1 MKTVKT
7 PFFTLMVV
15 AGSLALIALGLT
27 IATSAT
33 NGFGAGVGIILM
45 MLGFMIVFLGVA
57 FFFFA
62 RFYSQARMNKSLE
75 FENLYSLGES
85 MPLFNL
91 YAFQQAVLLRSKR
104 KKYAGKEQW
113 IIAFSPSEY
122 AAGRG
127 IRTNGEMADVNRR
140 IAAILDKMFAKR
152 TGKFDHRKHLFCFD
166 RGTFLVY
173 AIDRDEKDV
182 NDLAVAIRDEI
193 YAMVEEH
200 RYHIYV
206 QPFFGI
212 APVDKAT
219 NLIDN
224 IGNAMLARDAAESN
238 FEAITYFDPSMK
250 KTNSKSEIDEIIQ
263 AFEKGEFKVFYQ
275 PKYSL
280 KQERFTSSEALVRW
294 ESPTRGLLGPGKF
307 MDKIEAAGLIH
318 ELDTYVFRQVCKDLG
333 DAKRRGRRLIPV
345 SVNFSLYE
353 FYSSDFLTS
362 VIKMIDDA
370 KIEHNLIEIEIT
382 ETTSQANQF
391 LSVSIIKKLRQQ
403 GIRILMDDFGIGY
416 SNISNLRRIP
426 FDAVK
431 IDKSYVDNIAT
442 DERAREVVRL
452 SIGLCK
458 ISGLE
463 VIAEGADSKEQIDI
477 LRRARCDVIQGFY
490 YSQALP
496 REKYERFLLD
506 NPFETQ
512 SEEEGGNEQ

>member
-1 MKTVKT
+1 
-7 PFFTLMVV
+7 
-15 AGSLALIALGLT
+15 
-27 IATSAT
+27 
-33 NGFGAGVGIILM
+33 
-45 MLGFMIVFLGVA
+45 
-57 FFFFA
+57 
-62 RFYSQARMNKSLE
+62 
-75 FENLYSLGES
+75 
-85 MPLFNL
+85 
-91 YAFQQAVLLRSKR
+91 
-104 KKYAGKEQW
+104 
-113 IIAFSPSEY
+113 
-122 AAGRG
+122 
-127 IRTNGEMADVNRR
+127 
-140 IAAILDKMFAKR
+140 
-152 TGKFDHRKHLFCFD
+152 
-166 RGTFLVY
+166 
-173 AIDRDEKDV
+173 
-182 NDLAVAIRDEI
+182 
-193 YAMVEEH
+193 
-200 RYHIYV
+200 
-206 QPFFGI
+206 
-212 APVDKAT
+212 
-219 NLIDN
+219 
-224 IGNAMLARDAAESN
+224 
-238 FEAITYFDPSMK
+238 
-250 KTNSKSEIDEIIQ
+250 
-263 AFEKGEFKVFYQ
+263 
-275 PKYSL
+275 
-280 KQERFTSSEALVRW
+280 
-294 ESPTRGLLGPGKF
+294 

-512 SEEEGGNEQ
+512 MEEEGGNEQ